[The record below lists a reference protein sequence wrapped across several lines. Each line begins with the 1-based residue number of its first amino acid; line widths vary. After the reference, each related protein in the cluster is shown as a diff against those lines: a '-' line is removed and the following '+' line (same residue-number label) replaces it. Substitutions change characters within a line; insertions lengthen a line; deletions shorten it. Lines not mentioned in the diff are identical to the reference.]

1 MSQIEFSLQLAE
13 HVGCPA
19 KGELKVGVLQDGL
32 AIWFEEYPKL
42 KEYLL
47 DSDGNL
53 RRHLSLFLNGEMV
66 ISTEALDLV
75 IDDKS
80 ELFVMQAISGG

>member
-1 MSQIEFSLQLAE
+1 M
-13 HVGCPA
+13 V
-19 KGELKVGVLQDGL
+19 
-32 AIWFEEYPKL
+32 EEYPKL

-53 RRHLSLFLNGEMV
+53 RHLSLFLNGEMV

-80 ELFVMQAISGG
+80 ELFVMRQSLVGELLLVL